1 MTAVAFV
8 VLATANA
15 AGYRFG
21 VSDQAFYIPVV
32 TRALEPGA
40 FPRDAAL
47 IDAQG
52 GLMQADEL
60 LAGLLRLTQVPIES
74 LFLGAYVLSLVL
86 IWVALAA
93 IGRSL
98 FGGTLAT
105 LALAAAF
112 TLRHRIPKTSANS
125 FEGYF
130 HPRMLAFAFGALAV
144 AALLRR
150 RAWLAAA
157 LVAVAF
163 VVHVTTGLWFA
174 GLVGTALV
182 LRSPRWRQWLAGATV
197 AGGLA
202 FAALLAGPF
211 RSRLATMDDTWL
223 RPLAVKDSLFATTWP
238 VWAWAANLGL
248 LGVLWWAHRTRH
260 ARGEATVEDD
270 GLVWGCTALVA
281 FFIVTLPAVEAGLAF
296 FVQLQ
301 ISRVFWIVDFV
312 ATIYLL
318 AAVASPRAGRRLGVA
333 VAAALVA
340 ISVGRG
346 VYGLTFDHPERA
358 LFEVR
363 IPPSPWLDAM
373 GWLSRQPLDVHVLAD
388 PGHAWKY
395 GSSVR
400 VAAARDVLLE
410 ETKDSAIGIYSRDVA
425 LRVLERT
432 AAIDDFP
439 AMTADQATALA
450 TRYDLDYLVTE
461 ADLPLPVAY
470 RNERFRIYTL
480 RAQRADERP

>member
-1 MTAVAFV
+1 M

-32 TRALEPGA
+32 TRALQPGA

-60 LAGLLRLTQVPIES
+60 LAAVVRLTHLPLEW
-74 LFLGAYVLSLVL
+74 LFLGAYLLSLVL
-86 IWVALAA
+86 IWTALAA
-93 IGRSL
+93 IGRRMH
-98 FGGTLAT
+98 GGTLAT
-105 LALAAAF
+105 LALAAVF

-150 RAWLAAA
+150 RAWLASA
-157 LVAVAF
+157 LVVVTF
-163 VVHVTTGLWFA
+163 VIHVTTGLWFA

-182 LRSPRWRQWLAGATV
+182 VRSPRWRQWLALGAV
-197 AGGLA
+197 AGGLGL
-202 FAALLAGPF
+202 AAVLAGPF
-211 RSRLATMDDTWL
+211 RSRLVIMDETWL

-238 VWAWAANLGL
+238 LWAWAANLGL
-248 LGVLWWAHRTRH
+248 LGALWWAHRTRRS
-260 ARGEATVEDD
+260 RGEATPEDD

-281 FFIVTLPAVEAGLAF
+281 FFLVTLPAVWMGLAF

-312 ATIYLL
+312 ATIYIL
-318 AAVASPRAGRRLGVA
+318 AAVASPRGGRRLGVA
-333 VAAALVA
+333 ITAALVA

-346 VYGLTFDHPERA
+346 IYTLTVDHPERT

-363 IPPSPWLDAM
+363 IPPSPWHDAM
-373 GWLSRQPLDVHVLAD
+373 TWLSRQPIDVHVLAD

-400 VAAARDVLLE
+400 VAAGRDVLLE
-410 ETKDSAIGIYSRDVA
+410 ETKDAAVGIYSRDVA
-425 LRVLERT
+425 VRVLERT
-432 AAIDDFP
+432 AAIGDFP
-439 AMTADQATALA
+439 ALTADHTKVLA
-450 TRYDLDYLVTE
+450 ARYGLDYLVTE
-461 ADLPLPVAY
+461 ADLALPVAY
-470 RNERFRIYTL
+470 RNERFRIYDL
-480 RAQRADERP
+480 RESRAERQP